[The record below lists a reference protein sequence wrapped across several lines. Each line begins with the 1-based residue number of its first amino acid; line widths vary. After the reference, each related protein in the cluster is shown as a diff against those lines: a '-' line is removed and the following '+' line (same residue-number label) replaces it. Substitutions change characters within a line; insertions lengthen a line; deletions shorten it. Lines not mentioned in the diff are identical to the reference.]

1 MSKELVISAL
11 ADQVR
16 IAVLDEGRLME
27 FHQDTANDGFAV
39 GDIYLGKIKKLAPSL
54 NATFVDIGYSKDAF
68 LHYHDLGP
76 QIRSSNAY
84 NKIVGNGTYK
94 TEKLKNF
101 RMEAP
106 IDKDGQINEIFA
118 PGDSV
123 LVQITKEPIHT
134 KGPRITSE
142 ISIAGRYLVLVPF
155 SERVSI
161 SQKIKQKPE
170 RDRLIKILDGL
181 TPEGF
186 GVIIRTVAEDKNA
199 EELQADL
206 SYLLNKWVQIFKN
219 LQKKKAPAKILS
231 EMDRASS
238 ILRDTF
244 NDDFVK
250 ISVDDNELA
259 DEMREYLEVIAPD
272 KINLVKEYDDPFVP
286 IFEKFNV
293 ERQIK
298 QAFGKTVTIPQSKGA
313 YLVIEHTEALH
324 VIDVNSGNISRNS
337 KNQEDSAF
345 AVNKI
350 AASEIARQLRLRD
363 MGGIVV
369 VDFID
374 MTDAE
379 HKKEL
384 FEHLRAEMAKDKA
397 KHKILPPSK
406 FGLIQIT
413 RQRVRPEVNFITTEE
428 NPNQESNEVEAPIV
442 TIDKIEQVLLN
453 ILERKDKDLKKMSL
467 HVHPFIASYLKYGL
481 PSIQMK
487 WFFKH
492 KKWIKIVPRDA
503 YKYLQFNFLDK
514 DHNTLYNESN

>member
-1 MSKELVISAL
+1 
-11 ADQVR
+11 
-16 IAVLDEGRLME
+16 
-27 FHQDTANDGFAV
+27 
-39 GDIYLGKIKKLAPSL
+39 
-54 NATFVDIGYSKDAF
+54 
-68 LHYHDLGP
+68 
-76 QIRSSNAY
+76 
-84 NKIVGNGTYK
+84 
-94 TEKLKNF
+94 
-101 RMEAP
+101 
-106 IDKDGQINEIFA
+106 
-118 PGDSV
+118 
-123 LVQITKEPIHT
+123 
-134 KGPRITSE
+134 
-142 ISIAGRYLVLVPF
+142 
-155 SERVSI
+155 
-161 SQKIKQKPE
+161 
-170 RDRLIKILDGL
+170 
-181 TPEGF
+181 
-186 GVIIRTVAEDKNA
+186 
-199 EELQADL
+199 
-206 SYLLNKWVQIFKN
+206 
-219 LQKKKAPAKILS
+219 
-231 EMDRASS
+231 MDRASS

-244 NDDFVK
+244 NEDFVK

-487 WFFKH
+487 WFIKH

-503 YKYLQFNFLDK
+503 YKFLQFNFLDK

>member
-1 MSKELVISAL
+1 MSKELVISAQ
-11 ADQVR
+11 AEQVR

-27 FHQDTANDGFAV
+27 FHQDSTNDGFAV

-76 QIRSSNAY
+76 QIRSSNTFA
-84 NKIVGNGTYK
+84 KTVVNGTYK
-94 TEKLKNF
+94 TDKLKNF
-101 RMEAP
+101 RMEEP
-106 IDKDGQINEIFA
+106 IEKDGLISEIFA
-118 PGDSV
+118 SGDSV

-155 SERVSI
+155 SNRVSI
-161 SQKIKQKPE
+161 SQKIKSKPE
-170 RDRLIKILDGL
+170 RERLTNILEGL
-181 TPEGF
+181 APEGF
-186 GVIIRTVAEDKNA
+186 GIIIRTVAESKNVD
-199 EELQADL
+199 ELQADL
-206 SYLLNKWVQIFKN
+206 NYLINKWTQIFKN
-219 LQKKKAPAKILS
+219 LQKKQAPSKILS

-238 ILRDTF
+238 ILRDNF
-244 NDDFVK
+244 NDEFIK
-250 ISVDDNELA
+250 ISVDDEQLA
-259 DEMREYLEVIAPD
+259 EEMREYLEVIAPE
-272 KINLVKEYDDPFVP
+272 KISLVKEYDDPYVP

-313 YLVIEHTEALH
+313 YLVIDHTEALH

-337 KNQEDSAF
+337 KNQEESAF

-350 AASEIARQLRLRD
+350 AASEIARQLKLRD

-413 RQRVRPEVNFITTEE
+413 RQRVRPEINFVTTEE

-453 ILERKDKDLKKMSL
+453 ILERKDKDLSKMSL
-467 HVHPFIASYLKYGL
+467 HVHPFVAAYLKHGL

-487 WFFKH
+487 WLLKH

-514 DHNTLYNESN
+514 NHNTLYNESN

>member
-11 ADQVR
+11 AEQVR
-16 IAVLDEGRLME
+16 IAVLDDGRLME
-27 FHQDTANDGFAV
+27 FHQDSVNEGFAV

-76 QIRSSNAY
+76 QIRSSNVY

-94 TEKLKNF
+94 TAKLKNF
-101 RMEAP
+101 RKEAD
-106 IDKDGQINEIFA
+106 IDKDGVMSEIFA
-118 PGDSV
+118 PGDTV

-155 SERVSI
+155 SDRISI
-161 SQKIKQKPE
+161 SQKIKSKPE
-170 RDRLIKILDGL
+170 RERLIDILEGL

-186 GVIIRTVAEDKNA
+186 GVIIRTVAEKKKT

-206 SYLLNKWVQIFKN
+206 AYLLNKWSQIFKN
-219 LQKKKAPAKILS
+219 LQKKKAPSKILS

-238 ILRDTF
+238 ILRDNF
-244 NDDFVK
+244 NDEFVK
-250 ISVDDNELA
+250 ISVDEPELA
-259 DEMREYLEVIAPD
+259 DEMREYLEVIAPE
-272 KINLVKEYDDPFVP
+272 KINLVREYDDPHVP

-324 VIDVNSGNISRNS
+324 VVDVNSGNISRNS

-350 AASEIARQLRLRD
+350 AASEIARQLKLRD

-384 FEHLRAEMAKDKA
+384 FEHLKVEMAKDKA

-413 RQRVRPEVNFITTEE
+413 RQRVRPEINFVTTEA

-453 ILERKDKDLKKMSL
+453 ILDRKDKNLKNMSL
-467 HVHPFIASYLKYGL
+467 HVHPFVAAYLQHGL

-487 WFFKH
+487 WLLKH

>member
-1 MSKELVISAL
+1 MSKELVISAQEE
-11 ADQVR
+11 QVR

-27 FHQDTANDGFAV
+27 FHQDSTNDGFAV

-76 QIRSSNAY
+76 QIRSSNTYA
-84 NKIVGNGTYK
+84 KSVVNGSYT
-94 TEKLKNF
+94 TDKLKNF
-101 RMEAP
+101 RMEEG
-106 IDKDGQINEIFA
+106 IEKDGLISEIFA

-155 SERVSI
+155 SNRVSI
-161 SQKIKQKPE
+161 SQKIKSKPE
-170 RDRLIKILDGL
+170 RERLTNILESL

-186 GVIIRTVAEDKNA
+186 GIIIRTVAENKNT
-199 EELQADL
+199 EELQSDL
-206 SYLLNKWVQIFKN
+206 HYLINKWSQVFKN
-219 LQKKKAPAKILS
+219 LQKRKAPCKILS

-244 NDDFVK
+244 NDDFIK
-250 ISVDDNELA
+250 ISVDDDQLA
-259 DEMREYLEVIAPD
+259 EEMREYLEVIAPEH
-272 KINLVKEYDDPFVP
+272 INLVKEYDDPYVP

-337 KNQEDSAF
+337 KNQEESAF

-350 AASEIARQLRLRD
+350 AASEIARQLKLRD

-413 RQRVRPEVNFITTEE
+413 RQRVRPEINFVTTEE

-453 ILERKDKDLKKMSL
+453 ILERKDKDLSKMSL
-467 HVHPFIASYLKYGL
+467 HVHPFVAAYLKNGL

-514 DHNTLYNESN
+514 NHNTLYNESN